1 MTTAIITAWLTALPV
16 SVSDSVSASTSASL
30 VVPSYTPQWPSLTPT
45 SLIPLFLLPLA
56 AHIATTTLL
65 RTSSSASNLTAFVC
79 GYIFTTGLELSGMA
93 SSVKV
98 LRFLHLP
105 VLGLFDVAEWDP
117 SLGFVVLG
125 GVVPNAIHW
134 AKVIKPR
141 VQAQL
146 QAQRGT
152 PSPTSSS
159 SSSTITYHLPTTT
172 RITPHLLIGSAIFG
186 IGWGLSGTCLLPAVV
201 NAGKAL
207 AGQLD
212 WEEVSDVGAFL
223 GAMVGGMWAVRRV
236 GF

>member
-16 SVSDSVSASTSASL
+16 SVSASAA
-30 VVPSYTPQWPSLTPT
+30 VIVPSYTPQWPSLTPT
-45 SLIPLFLLPLA
+45 SLFPLFLLPLA

-65 RTSSSASNLTAFVC
+65 PAASSSNLTAFVC

-105 VLGLFDVAEWDP
+105 VLGLFDLAEWDP
-117 SLGFVVLG
+117 SLGCVVLG

-134 AKVIKPR
+134 ARVIKPR

-146 QAQRGT
+146 GAQQAQRGT
-152 PSPTSSS
+152 ATTSSP
-159 SSSTITYHLPTTT
+159 TITYHLPTTT
-172 RITPHLLIGSAIFG
+172 RITPNLLIGSAIFG

-212 WEEVSDVGAFL
+212 WDEVTDVGAFL
-223 GAMVGGMWAVRRV
+223 GAMVGGMWAVRKV
-236 GF
+236 GL